1 MNRNLLVFGLFLVI
15 AGLFSGYY
23 VLSLF
28 GILMI
33 VPALRSSSRRPPS
46 PVSKPRDESPR
57 MAMGPSP
64 QMQAPVMQAPN
75 PPPPVPAMTAPRPL
89 PQTEQSGYSPA
100 LFPTTL
106 LPSLSLSPPTGVP
119 QAPSEPV
126 PKSQAA
132 EDDVVKVGAV
142 LALARLLL
150 G

>member
-28 GILMI
+28 GVLMI
-33 VPALRSSSRRPPS
+33 VPALRSSSRSPPP

-57 MAMGPSP
+57 TVMGTTP
-64 QMQAPVMQAPN
+64 QMQAPAMQAPK
-75 PPPPVPAMTAPRPL
+75 PPPPMPAMTAPSPS
-89 PQTEQSGYSPA
+89 PQTQQPGYSPA

-106 LPSLSLSPPTGVP
+106 LPSLSLSTGVT
-119 QAPSEPV
+119 QVPSEPV